1 MFRAPSTFQL
11 SSENGPLLAVTPAIG
26 SRAANGTSSATTK
39 MATRIGR
46 VTRDQS
52 LGHRRSGKSDGAD
65 MRQFFLLNR
74 ESRAVSVIV
83 SCTRDSNCTA

>member
-39 MATRIGR
+39 MAGGTRIGR

-65 MRQFFLLNR
+65 MRRFFLLNR
-74 ESRAVSVIV
+74 ESRAV
-83 SCTRDSNCTA
+83 